1 MVFTKI
7 DKLSSTA
14 LQKNLA
20 KYKKEMLKYWE
31 ELPPVFTSSSDS
43 GFGKEPLLNYI
54 EQILAWANSFW
65 IFLLNS
71 LFLPQ
76 KDNKNGKSVWIP

>member
-1 MVFTKI
+1 
-7 DKLSSTA
+7 
-14 LQKNLA
+14 
-20 KYKKEMLKYWE
+20 
-31 ELPPVFTSSSDS
+31 VFTSSSES

>member
-1 MVFTKI
+1 MKT
-7 DKLSSTA
+7 SSISEIKKA
-14 LQKNLA
+14 LLVLDNFQVVELCLRLA

-54 EQILAWANSFW
+54 EQILA
-65 IFLLNS
+65 
-71 LFLPQ
+71 
-76 KDNKNGKSVWIP
+76 